1 MFYTL
6 ATTIFSP
13 QIFVKKRK
21 KFKSTPL
28 FFKLLLKQ
36 ELKKSIRM
44 FKNVLN
50 IIMVAMATYYFLK
63 IIVKMKIG
71 QMKPIILKLFLK
83 QELKIKKYIR
93 NVQSIFYTYLILFVN

>member
-6 ATTIFSP
+6 SWEHIFFS
-13 QIFVKKRK
+13 
-21 KFKSTPL
+21 
-28 FFKLLLKQ
+28 KLLW
-36 ELKKSIRM
+36 
-44 FKNVLN
+44 
-50 IIMVAMATYYFLK
+50 
-63 IIVKMKIG
+63 KMKIV